1 MYLFGNTF
9 NEIQEVHGY
18 TRDEILDIKMSISNM
33 VSEKTESLEIE
44 DFVKSKFNYDTIS
57 KYSDYIK
64 EIKNFIN
71 QMLLSQPISY
81 YFFLKT
87 EIHNELKQFLNNLI
101 NLNTNCRNIKRLLK
115 KNEFLENFSLKTQ
128 ELIEEINAIIS
139 TLKYNIRKTDK
150 LYDDEIFL
158 WIESNK
164 IKNLNFKLDD
174 VPKELQSWEEIDGIF
189 TFITSLIEVKTGKK
203 VKSHKEII
211 LDFHFDELYQYFLSK
226 PEKRIDAYNDLIY
239 LLYINKVFK
248 EYESEKEFINV
259 LERKEIAKNLKK
271 KLRPVIITLIQ
282 DKIEDNINEILELDK
297 QYDLEGK
304 GQKGKLNIKTLM
316 EQKFSDFLPK
326 IIDLYF
332 KGLDKKFQFII
343 NDLKGDSAEEFIK
356 TVNSYYEKID
366 IFSSKIDE
374 IDSWILRFDY
384 FIKPYENITNT
395 LKKTIVNL
403 SSEIFRRKSEYMS
416 YLESV
421 RDEGLRVDIRK
432 YVDEKISEVNSMI
445 SIYEDQTSFLIREEL
460 PQLKQIREL
469 LSDYKT
475 KIENIKK
482 EVYDKLDTFKE
493 NNIEMYQI
501 IKHWEDNFNRKKQ
514 QLTFLL
520 TVLLNKIFKSFK
532 DLIDQES
539 ILFAE
544 ITEITKQTENFEG
557 MPINFALSAFL
568 AERLTED
575 ELRERIS
582 EINAKINQLT
592 SSLGLYQVELSKMEE
607 ILSNKV
613 KLREGVS
620 VSNVQCTVCHNFI
633 NFAKDKVITCPF
645 CGSTY
650 HYLCVAHWL
659 ERYNSCPMCQNQFLD
674 PNLGLFETE

>member
-1 MYLFGNTF
+1 MYLFSNTF
-9 NEIQEVHGY
+9 NEIQEIHGY
-18 TRDEILDIKMSISNM
+18 TKDEILEIKTTISKLI
-33 VSEKTESLEIE
+33 SEKPESIELE
-44 DFVKSKFNYDTIS
+44 DFVKSKINYELIS

-64 EIKNFIN
+64 QIKNFIN
-71 QMLLSQPISY
+71 QMLLSQPVSY
-81 YFFLKT
+81 FFFLKT
-87 EIHNELKQFLNNLI
+87 EILNEIKQILNNLI
-101 NLNTNCRNIKRLLK
+101 NLNSNGRNIKRLLK
-115 KNEFLENFSLKTQ
+115 KNEFLESFLLETQ
-128 ELIEEINAIIS
+128 ELIEEVNAIIS
-139 TLKYNIRKTDK
+139 TLKYNIIKTEK
-150 LYDDEIFL
+150 VYDDEIFL

-164 IKNLNFKLDD
+164 IKNLNFKLDEISKD
-174 VPKELQSWEEIDGIF
+174 LQSWEEISGIF
-189 TFITSLIEVKTGKK
+189 TFITSLVEVKGGKK

-226 PEKRIDAYNDLIY
+226 PQKNIDAYNDLIY
-239 LLYINKVFK
+239 LLYINEVFK
-248 EYESEKEFINV
+248 EYESEEEFINV
-259 LERKEIAKNLKK
+259 LERKEITKNLKK

-316 EQKFSDFLPK
+316 KEKFSDFLPK

-332 KGLDKKFQFII
+332 KGLDKKFQSIM
-343 NDLKGDSAEEFIK
+343 NDLKDDSAEEFIK

-366 IFSSKIDE
+366 TFSLKLDE

-384 FIKPYENITNT
+384 FIKPYENITST
-395 LKKTIVNL
+395 LKKTIASL
-403 SSEIFRRKSEYMS
+403 SSEIIRRKSEYMS

-432 YVDEKISEVNSMI
+432 YVDEKISEVNNMI
-445 SIYEDQTSFLIREEL
+445 SSYEDQTSFLIREEL

-469 LSDYKT
+469 LSEYKT

-582 EINAKINQLT
+582 EINAKINHLT

>member
-81 YFFLKT
+81 YFSLKT